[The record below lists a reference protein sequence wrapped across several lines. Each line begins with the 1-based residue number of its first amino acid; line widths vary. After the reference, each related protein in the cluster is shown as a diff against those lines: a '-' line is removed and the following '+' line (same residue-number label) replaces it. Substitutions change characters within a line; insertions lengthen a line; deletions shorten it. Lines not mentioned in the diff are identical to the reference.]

1 MERTGKL
8 ADLTLVSKYYPVA
21 NYSYPRK
28 DVSRCGSPT
37 TQRSSLG
44 SEGSAPGLVD
54 DDSEISIDDDYQ
66 YHSHATEIW
75 DSFWQP
81 PDVKCEEEPHPKKQY
96 PALLPAPHNHR
107 GQADET
113 SKGAAWPLLDNPNRH
128 NRRAAASYSASSLSK
143 PLPLPPRSTSLVPSW
158 TSSRPQEK
166 PQRPPRP
173 DSKLLLPCL
182 PPPSPVVSAFSPADV
197 STSTPITT
205 RPLTPNET
213 RTRPICP
220 LQIRPSTSGGSRN
233 CTTTESI
240 ILVQPS
246 PGLPSPAFN
255 FPIPPT
261 HTFKS
266 TAPRPPKLDL
276 SAEEPKSFFD
286 YDDSDDEEEEEEPES
301 TTRFKFIFHKRAES
315 EFKRSSEPNSATTQ
329 KRRNR
334 AKTAPSSP
342 GGEHVDEKRTSQGK
356 KRQAD
361 YFHRMLGRRSR

>member
-1 MERTGKL
+1 MDRSGKL

-28 DVSRCGSPT
+28 DVSRSGSPT

-66 YHSHATEIW
+66 YHSHTSEIW

-81 PDVKCEEEPHPKKQY
+81 LDVKREEEPHPKKQY
-96 PALLPAPHNHR
+96 PALLPAPYSNK
-107 GQADET
+107 GQTEAVAGD
-113 SKGAAWPLLDNPNRH
+113 SSAWPLLNNPNRH
-128 NRRAAASYSASSLSK
+128 TRKAASSYSSLSK

-158 TSSRPQEK
+158 TSSRSQEK

-182 PPPSPVVSAFSPADV
+182 PPPSPVVSVFAAADHLSPA
-197 STSTPITT
+197 PLIT
-205 RPLTPNET
+205 RPLTPTET
-213 RTRPICP
+213 RTRPVSP
-220 LQIRPSTSGGSRN
+220 LQIRPSTSGGSRK
-233 CTTTESI
+233 CSPTESI

-261 HTFKS
+261 HTHKS
-266 TAPRPPKLDL
+266 AAPRPPKLDL

-286 YDDSDDEEEEEEPES
+286 YDDSDDEEEEEPES

-315 EFKRSSEPNSATTQ
+315 EFKRSSEPNATAQ
-329 KRRNR
+329 KRRDR

-342 GGEHVDEKRTSQGK
+342 GGEHVDDKRASHGK